1 MLQKSFWE
9 GERNFL
15 EPLMRF
21 TSGDVRD
28 HIVSSKIDQDFRS
41 SVEKQHS
48 GGEVQRPTFAR
59 FSGSLGFRLLQ
70 QYLPEAVAISS
81 APITHSSGQDWC
93 VGCGLYLRS
102 LGALMSKSI
111 QKKMRMLHYSDHD
124 ERVTAQI

>member
-1 MLQKSFWE
+1 MTSQFVIEVQPLFIRNSFYQFFACVPSYQAKSLLLKPKCVWKSTSAD
-9 GERNFL
+9 ERIADSSW
-15 EPLMRF
+15 
-21 TSGDVRD
+21 TSGHVRK
-28 HIVSSKIDQDFRS
+28 V
-41 SVEKQHS
+41 
-48 GGEVQRPTFAR
+48 
-59 FSGSLGFRLLQ
+59 
-70 QYLPEAVAISS
+70 PEAVAISS